1 MKVEVVVDATHAPQ
15 VAAPKPLSERV
26 TQSKAQPKPATA
38 TKNAAAAGRRGRG
51 RPKKPKGPAQHKKT
65 AEELDAEM
73 EDYFVGSEN
82 APAGA
87 AATNGAAAAAG
98 DETMAEIS

>member
-1 MKVEVVVDATHAPQ
+1 
-15 VAAPKPLSERV
+15 
-26 TQSKAQPKPATA
+26 
-38 TKNAAAAGRRGRG
+38 
-51 RPKKPKGPAQHKKT
+51 
-65 AEELDAEM
+65 M

-98 DETMAEIS
+98 DETMAEISVSIKPPRHVY